1 MKNHINEVH
10 SSAKVSVKCTLCS
23 YTTNRTRNL
32 KTHVMS
38 VHYKIKPMGGKKD
51 VKMQIHQNLDNA
63 TVNKPNSPTDS
74 NITMNWPIA
83 TE

>member
-1 MKNHINEVH
+1 MYIM
-10 SSAKVSVKCTLCS
+10 L
-23 YTTNRTRNL
+23 
-32 KTHVMS
+32 
-38 VHYKIKPMGGKKD
+38 VHYKPHKKSEDSCHVCSLQNKAYGWKKD